1 MGKGECVVKNRSYLV
16 ELLVGVN
23 EAHLVNLRM
32 VPEKGSKRC
41 FRKERGT
48 SLVVQ
53 WLRVCLPMHGGLKFD
68 P

>member
-1 MGKGECVVKNRSYLV
+1 MGKGGCVVKNRSYLV

-53 WLRVCLPMHGGLKFD
+53 
-68 P
+68 